1 MCISTNKSLIN
12 ALNAWTNLAK
22 CDIIN
27 ISSEELLELIN
38 MTKQEIKEQK
48 ILKEHIENFYH
59 IWQNDKGVYL
69 TYLPAPDKPKGRKP
83 ISASTSDKLERKIIS
98 FYLKLEMQEQEA
110 EEKEKLS
117 TLRAIYP
124 QWLKLKGLETTATS
138 YIRRIDDDWK
148 AYYLNDAIIDKD
160 IREFTKADL
169 KEWALTKIRGKSLT
183 KKQYYN
189 MALIIR
195 HSLDYAVDRGMLPS
209 NPYNDFKID
218 GKLFR
223 KVKKP
228 NDDTQVFLT
237 TERPLIEA
245 EAWQDFHDNGYVT
258 ALAIP
263 LAFQTGVRLGE
274 LTAIKETDICHNGKY
289 LHIQRMAQKLERQRP
304 DGTWYPATWITV
316 EHVKTSASDRY
327 IYLTEEARRILKII
341 MDANAESGSYD
352 EGFLF
357 MQSGKHITP
366 VAILSRIRK
375 YCNHINTMQKGIHKI
390 RKTYISSLLDAGIN
404 INEVRKM
411 AGHEDERTTLHN
423 YTFNRAVTSQN
434 EEDLEK
440 ALAS

>member
-1 MCISTNKSLIN
+1 M
-12 ALNAWTNLAK
+12 
-22 CDIIN
+22 
-27 ISSEELLELIN
+27 
-38 MTKQEIKEQK
+38 
-48 ILKEHIENFYH
+48 
-59 IWQNDKGVYL
+59 
-69 TYLPAPDKPKGRKP
+69 
-83 ISASTSDKLERKIIS
+83 
-98 FYLKLEMQEQEA
+98 
-110 EEKEKLS
+110 S

-357 MQSGKHITP
+357 SAKRKAHHPSCDTVTYPQVLQTTSTPCKKGFTRYGRPISLPCWMPELTSTKSGRWPVTKMNVPLYTITP
-366 VAILSRIRK
+366 L
-375 YCNHINTMQKGIHKI
+375 T
-390 RKTYISSLLDAGIN
+390 
-404 INEVRKM
+404 VR
-411 AGHEDERTTLHN
+411 
-423 YTFNRAVTSQN
+423 
-434 EEDLEK
+434 
-440 ALAS
+440 